1 MGIVVPTYFF
11 GAKFSCSSEIV
22 SLKELNIITRFHNL
36 ADTIQ
41 SLRDFSVSSTRR
53 KTASGFATLC
63 YRRVFVYGRHTRGTY
78 SEGVLDDLEFLGSVL
93 SVGHHFAD
101 DGLDVVH
108 PFQVLG
114 TTEVVHF
121 LDEAVVLLPERH
133 GADSPPGKRSR

>member
-1 MGIVVPTYFF
+1 MEMVLLVLQKHFL
-11 GAKFSCSSEIV
+11 SQRR
-22 SLKELNIITRFHNL
+22 ELNIVTCMHNL
-36 ADTIQ
+36 AATVHPLSNSSLGPLRCAGTLAALHYTTIER
-41 SLRDFSVSSTRR
+41 LSTGR
-53 KTASGFATLC
+53 
-63 YRRVFVYGRHTRGTY
+63 RHTRGTY
-78 SEGVLDDLEFLGSVL
+78 SEGVLDDLELLGGVL

-114 TTEVVHF
+114 TTEVIHL